1 VRHKLKDLKGIYS
14 VFSLALVES
23 FVSVGVVAVFPYDDA
38 LLIFVI
44 PIIFDNSKKTENK
57 SRVELLSPTNEKQS
71 NTYCAFKFIATKFK
85 WCFLTYFPYFIMKH
99 KQAHG
104 TITSTCLVIMQW

>member
-1 VRHKLKDLKGIYS
+1 V
-14 VFSLALVES
+14 ALVEF

-57 SRVELLSPTNEKQS
+57 SRVKYNYLFILKFTVTKNK
-71 NTYCAFKFIATKFK
+71 YCFEAHFS
-85 WCFLTYFPYFIMKH
+85 YFIRKD
-99 KQAHG
+99 K
-104 TITSTCLVIMQW
+104 

>member
-1 VRHKLKDLKGIYS
+1 M
-14 VFSLALVES
+14 ALGES

-57 SRVELLSPTNEKQS
+57 SRVEYNYQHIQVTLIIHGDCVPANSDIVLLTEN
-71 NTYCAFKFIATKFK
+71 A
-85 WCFLTYFPYFIMKH
+85 
-99 KQAHG
+99 
-104 TITSTCLVIMQW
+104 